1 MYYCNCCVKHRCRM
15 SDDLVIQRATRA
27 QVKLRFALQ
36 GVSGGGKTA
45 TSLLLARGMVAELG
59 RRGKLPDLPCHIGV
73 LDTERDSASL
83 YSHLVEF
90 DTLPL
95 APPYTVDRYLAALTK
110 LERAGYSVIIM
121 DQITHEWAG
130 EGGILKQVAAS
141 KASNDFA
148 KWNGPSQDHERFID
162 RILNSPAHIIC
173 TMRSKTEYA
182 LEEKEVRPGVF
193 KKVPTRIGLQAR
205 QREGTEFEFTTVLD
219 LAAGTNAATCHKDR
233 TELFKVGE
241 VYPRMDE
248 SWGRRL
254 IEWVYSAS
262 KPSAVAPEVAA
273 EDRCVAVTDAGIRA
287 CERSP
292 NLPDLQAVFTTQMA
306 AIKGFQ
312 GTAGADVVKRELGR
326 LIAAKDAR
334 KVALGSMGGNP
345 ATPSGECIS
354 ANDCV
359 NLETL
364 LADAG
369 VVAADVK
376 SQFNIPRL
384 AALPVSRWDEAVGWV
399 VAEAGKRGIELR
411 PIAHVPEVEQRA
423 PSPLEV
429 VRGMQ
434 EKIGRSRGGLFAEGS
449 PDSGSGFADMPD
461 DIPWADEAA

>member
-1 MYYCNCCVKHRCRM
+1 M

-27 QVKLRFALQ
+27 QVKLRIALQ
-36 GVSGGGKTA
+36 AVSGGGKTA
-45 TSLLLARGMVAELG
+45 TSLRLAKGMVAELG
-59 RRGKLPDLPCHIGV
+59 RRGKLPDLPCHIGL

-95 APPYTVDRYLAALTK
+95 APPYTVDRYLEGLTK
-110 LERAGYSVIIM
+110 LIRAGYSVIIM
-121 DQITHEWAG
+121 DQITHEWHG
-130 EGGILKQVAAS
+130 DGGILSWVRDIQ
-141 KASNDFA
+141 A
-148 KWNGPSQDHERFID
+148 KGGNEYTAWKKPSEAHDRFID
-162 RILNSPAHIIC
+162 AILNCPTHIIC
-173 TMRSKTEYA
+173 TMRSKTAYA
-182 LEEKEVRPGVF
+182 LEKNEKG
-193 KKVPTRIGLQAR
+193 KMVPTRVGLQAR
-205 QREGTEFEFTTVLD
+205 QRDGTEYEFTTVLD

-262 KPSAVAPEVAA
+262 KPSAVAPELAA

-287 CERSP
+287 CERAP
-292 NLPDLQAVFTTQMA
+292 NLPDLQSVYLKQVD
-306 AIKGFQ
+306 AIKAFH
-312 GTAGADVVKRELGR
+312 TNAGVEVVKRELLR
-326 LIAAKDAR
+326 LAAAKDVR
-334 KVALGSMGGNP
+334 KAALGSMGGNP
-345 ATPSGECIS
+345 SAPSSECIS
-354 ANDCV
+354 ATDCV

-376 SQFNIPRL
+376 TQFNIPRL

-411 PIAHVPEVEQRA
+411 PIAHVPEVEQRE